1 MRPLL
6 LRLSFALLL
15 LTSAFALP
23 AAEGVTDPEAI
34 RDAALAALGAV
45 GTGSQA
51 MVDPALRLA
60 ACTTALQATPTGPR
74 TVEVRCGDTPGWRL
88 YVPVRVRKEADV
100 VVLTRPVPAGQPI
113 TADHVAV
120 RRRDV
125 AGGAAAYSDTSVV
138 IGMTAVQGLAPG
150 TALTRGNLAS
160 GALLERGDPVVLV
173 SRAGGVEVR
182 MAGRALGRAAPGDTV
197 SVENLGSRRIIRG
210 RLVGD
215 GLVEVGR

>member
-6 LRLSFALLL
+6 PRLLASLLMA
-15 LTSAFALP
+15 SAFALP
-23 AAEGVTDPEAI
+23 AAEGFTDPEAI
-34 RDAALAALGAV
+34 RGAALEALGVA

-51 MVDPALRLA
+51 MVDSALRLA

-74 TVEVRCGDTPGWRL
+74 TVQVRCADTPGWRL
-88 YVPVRVRKEADV
+88 YVPVRVRREAEV
-100 VVLTRPVPAGQPI
+100 VVLTRPVPAGQAI
-113 TADHVAV
+113 TADHVTV

-125 AGGAAAYSDTSVV
+125 GHNASAYSDTSAV

-150 TALTRGNLAS
+150 AALNSSDLAR

-173 SRAGGVEVR
+173 SRAGGIEVR
-182 MAGRALGRAAPGDTV
+182 MTGRALGRAAPGDTV

-210 RLVGD
+210 RLIGD
-215 GLVEVGR
+215 GVVEVGQ